1 MNNWPDVD
9 KTLDEL
15 VDYQRQRL
23 FVLGRQFV
31 PNLTPDDLL
40 QPNDFPELE
49 ENPVFRYEEGV
60 LAGVLAA
67 QIALRSIQEH
77 GADRIE
83 EETDETIL

>member
-1 MNNWPDVD
+1 MNHWPEVE
-9 KTLDEL
+9 KTLEEL

-49 ENPVFRYEEGV
+49 ANPIFRYEEGV
-60 LAGVLAA
+60 LAGVQAA
-67 QIALRSIQEH
+67 QIALRRLQNES
-77 GADRIE
+77 
-83 EETDETIL
+83 

>member
-1 MNNWPDVD
+1 MNHWPEVE
-9 KTLDEL
+9 KTLEEL

-49 ENPVFRYEEGV
+49 ANPIFRYEEGV
-60 LAGVLAA
+60 LAGVQAA
-67 QIALRSIQEH
+67 QIALRRIQSES
-77 GADRIE
+77 
-83 EETDETIL
+83 